1 VISADAV
8 GPQNDPQAAAS
19 NLGIKASGA
28 RVVLHTPDH
37 NSKTFQRERSP
48 AAEGPIRRINL
59 R

>member
-8 GPQNDPQAAAS
+8 GFQNDPQAAAS

-28 RVVLHTPDH
+28 RVVHHTPDH
-37 NSKTFQRERSP
+37 NSKTFQREQRP
-48 AAEGPIRRINL
+48 TAKGPIRRINL